1 MCLLAADQ
9 DLSIPKPI
17 LGKPLAMKILK
28 QSTMANPDTTDIEQS
43 LLTFLHVT
51 HQGEIEKDRQG
62 TTLIIIIIII
72 FMIQMVVVTVI
83 CGSTA
88 IIIYHTRTVL
98 IGIIM
103 MIAII
108 MMIGIIMMIDII
120 MMIGII
126 AIGIIKII
134 IITTYMIDLTL
145 VIIEGIIMKIIGH
158 HKGKTEKIEFSEINS
173 PGTVMHHT
181 LKMGGHFRIL
191 LVVKK
196 KAHLM
201 ELLLLID
208 RFTFTPYECI

>member
-43 LLTFLHVT
+43 LLIFPHVT

-103 MIAII
+103 MI
-108 MMIGIIMMIDII
+108 GIIV
-120 MMIGII
+120 MIGII
-126 AIGIIKII
+126 AIRIITI
-134 IITTYMIDLTL
+134 IITMYMIDLTL
-145 VIIEGIIMKIIGH
+145 VIIEGIIMKTIGH
-158 HKGKTEKIEFSEINS
+158 HKGKTDKIEFSEINS

-181 LKMGGHFRIL
+181 LEGGWEF
-191 LVVKK
+191 
-196 KAHLM
+196 
-201 ELLLLID
+201 
-208 RFTFTPYECI
+208 

>member
-9 DLSIPKPI
+9 ELSIPKPI

-28 QSTMANPDTTDIEQS
+28 QSTMANPDTTDIEQR
-43 LLTFLHVT
+43 LLTFPHVT

-72 FMIQMVVVTVI
+72 SMIQMVVVTVI

-103 MIAII
+103 MI
-108 MMIGIIMMIDII
+108 
-120 MMIGII
+120 GII
-126 AIGIIKII
+126 AVGIIKII
-134 IITTYMIDLTL
+134 IITMYMIDLTL

-158 HKGKTEKIEFSEINS
+158 HKGKTDKIEFSEINS

-181 LKMGGHFRIL
+181 LEGGGHFRIL

-196 KAHLM
+196 KSAFDGTAF
-201 ELLLLID
+201 ID
-208 RFTFTPYECI
+208 R